1 MSYSGPI
8 YDLEVSVN
16 VYRWQSSSKKLS
28 SQAKEERTFLIC
40 RHDTLP
46 EINKDIHALN
56 PVKKRLGYGRDDKII
71 VTKIHKKTTT
81 NV

>member
-16 VYRWQSSSKKLS
+16 VYRWQASRKKISSSPVEEKTFIICKGDALS
-28 SQAKEERTFLIC
+28 
-40 RHDTLP
+40 
-46 EINKDIHALN
+46 EINKDNHALN
-56 PVKKRLGYGRDDKII
+56 FAKKRLGYSRNDKII

>member
-1 MSYSGPI
+1 MSYPGPI

-16 VYRWQSSSKKLS
+16 VYRWQASRKKISSSPV
-28 SQAKEERTFLIC
+28 EEKTFIIC
-40 RHDTLP
+40 KHDTLP

-56 PVKKRLGYGRDDKII
+56 PVKKRLGYGRDDKIV